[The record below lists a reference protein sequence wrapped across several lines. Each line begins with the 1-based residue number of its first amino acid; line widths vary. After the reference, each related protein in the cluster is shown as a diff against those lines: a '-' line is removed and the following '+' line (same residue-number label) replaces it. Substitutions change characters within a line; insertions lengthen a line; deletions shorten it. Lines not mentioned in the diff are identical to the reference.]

1 MAHAQLAGPLTP
13 GRPAPALDAEPASLA
28 LALPTAT
35 LLVDYA
41 ARGKT
46 VPTAWPQTAATD
58 LDPALLDKALAVRA
72 VLGHGDGLRAN
83 LLPQLPAGHPAHRDW
98 AALRS
103 WLVAADVAELI
114 DFGIQHNITYG
125 ERLGSPLSDDDVR
138 TLAAADR
145 AGGARRRELR
155 LRWLLEGWG
164 VRNSAARA
172 EEAADPAWFGT
183 TLLALLDAIVDAGF
197 EETWIEAEYRLAESL
212 ARLEPAPA
220 GLEPRQWVTRVS
232 GLRID
237 DRWLPWLNEA
247 ARVVVMPCPHLGNHL
262 TVFETVERDAA
273 TVWVGFEPTTRPSR
287 GRARET
293 SGDVGGLASLGRQ
306 IVVMGDQTRLSMLL
320 VLARREHPT
329 AQLLADELGIHL
341 STVSRQLGQLE
352 RAGLLVVTRD
362 GPVRRYDVD
371 RSAIRTLARALEHAL
386 G

>member
-1 MAHAQLAGPLTP
+1 MAHAQAASPLTL
-13 GRPAPALDAEPASLA
+13 GRPAPTLDAEPASLA
-28 LALPTAT
+28 LALPTAM

-41 ARGKT
+41 ARGNT
-46 VPTAWPQTAATD
+46 VPTAWPQTAAQEV
-58 LDPALLDKALAVRA
+58 DPGLLEKALAVRA
-72 VLGHGDGLRAN
+72 VLGHGDGLRAY
-83 LLPQLPAGHPAHRDW
+83 LLPRLPAGHAAHRDW
-98 AALRS
+98 EGLRS
-103 WLVAADVAELI
+103 WLVGMDVAELI
-114 DFGIQHNITYG
+114 DFGIQHNVTYG
-125 ERLGSPLSDDDVR
+125 ERLGFPLSDEDVR
-138 TLAAADR
+138 TLAAAER
-145 AGGARRRELR
+145 APAARRRELR
-155 LRWLLEGWG
+155 LRWLLKEWG
-164 VRNSAARA
+164 VPKASARA
-172 EEAADPAWFGT
+172 ESAADPGWFGA
-183 TLLALLDAIVDAGF
+183 TLLELLDAIVAAGF

-262 TVFETVERDAA
+262 TVFETLDEDAA
-273 TVWVGFEPTTRPSR
+273 TVWVGFEPTMSRRPPV
-287 GRARET
+287 RET
-293 SGDVGGLASLGRQ
+293 AGDVGGLASLGRQ

-320 VLARREHPT
+320 VLARREQPT

-371 RSAIRTLARALEHAL
+371 RTAIRTLARALEHAL